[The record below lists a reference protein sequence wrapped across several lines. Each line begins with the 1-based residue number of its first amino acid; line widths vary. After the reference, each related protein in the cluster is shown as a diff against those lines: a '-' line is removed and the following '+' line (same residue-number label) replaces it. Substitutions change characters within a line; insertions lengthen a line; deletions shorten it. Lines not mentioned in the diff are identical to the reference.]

1 LISHDRNNTE
11 DALGKALSAPLP
23 DVILLDF
30 HALLQRRDGIR
41 RGTLR
46 RLPMDGGLR
55 RLRALPGGAAMPVL
69 IMTALNHAA
78 VKRMLSIRE

>member
-1 LISHDRNNTE
+1 MPCFNAEMESGGARFDVCRWMGGF
-11 DALGKALSAPLP
+11 DACA
-23 DVILLDF
+23 
-30 HALLQRRDGIR
+30 
-41 RGTLR
+41 
-46 RLPMDGGLR
+46 

>member
-1 LISHDRNNTE
+1 
-11 DALGKALSAPLP
+11 
-23 DVILLDF
+23 
-30 HALLQRRDGIR
+30 
-41 RGTLR
+41 
-46 RLPMDGGLR
+46 MDGGFDACA